1 MASLRASECAI
12 TDISIPQL
20 QTAKAPR
27 GFYSLPVVGT
37 GIVRKNR
44 SERSGKQGGTL
55 SPRRIG
61 RAVAVVLLCL
71 LGITASVVPAAAG
84 AVSNQSAVETG
95 QQDGA
100 AVPPDP
106 PDDRLGWEN
115 GVWYNET
122 LDITRSDGYN
132 DSELDAVVART
143 MARLERVRGLEFE
156 RTPPVR
162 LISQGQQRTET
173 REQFTDVN
181 RTSRIA
187 LNTQYEALLMI
198 NESTNAVESQQALF
212 GGGVS
217 GYYNAS
223 GRNITLVS
231 PANGTLQLQEPVLAQ
246 ELFHAQQDQYFNLST
261 NISTIE
267 ERNARNGIVEGDANY
282 VQYLYEQRCQGA
294 WNGTCLG
301 YNGSDQQQAQEPPAN
316 LSIGMVQLYLQPY
329 NSGVAFVRERQ
340 RSDGWQA
347 VTDVYDNPPA
357 STEQTIH
364 PDKYPTD
371 EPTNLTVPDRSSDA
385 WEPLRENGE
394 RVTGSVG
401 EAGLF
406 VSLWLPSFENRMQA
420 RTGQEAVIPFRTH
433 IRADPITG
441 EPKRP
446 VTYNYDHPITAGW
459 DDDKLVPYVSTGD
472 DSNETGYV
480 YETAWDSA
488 ADAREFRD
496 GYVELLQYHGA
507 TAVEDRASTYRIPE
521 GSEFADAFR
530 VVQHGT
536 QVTIVNAPT
545 VDALSGVR
553 QPSDDATTGSSVDSS
568 GPTRTENESNTAANG
583 TQEPDT
589 TTSESGPGFGLGSA
603 LVALAVLLG
612 SRFGRS
618 RR

>member
-1 MASLRASECAI
+1 MK
-12 TDISIPQL
+12 P
-20 QTAKAPR
+20 
-27 GFYSLPVVGT
+27 
-37 GIVRKNR
+37 NR
-44 SERSGKQGGTL
+44 SERSGKQAGTP
-55 SPRRIG
+55 SPREVG
-61 RAVAVVLLCL
+61 RAVAVVFLCL

-84 AVSNQSAVETG
+84 TVSNQSAVETG
-95 QQDGA
+95 RHDVTA
-100 AVPPDP
+100 TVPPDP
-106 PDDRLGWEN
+106 PSDRLGWEN
-115 GVWYNET
+115 GVWYNES

-143 MARLERVRGLEFE
+143 MARIEQVRGLEFE

-173 REQFTDVN
+173 QEQFTDVN

-187 LNTQYEALLMI
+187 LNTQYEALLLI

-217 GYYNAS
+217 GYYNTS

-282 VQYLYEQRCQGA
+282 VQYLYEQRCQNE

-329 NSGVAFVRERQ
+329 HSGVAFVRERQ
-340 RSDGWQA
+340 QTGGWES
-347 VTDVYDNPPA
+347 VTDVYDQPPN

-371 EPTNLTVPDRSSDA
+371 EPTNLTVPDRSSDS

-394 RVTGSVG
+394 RITGSVG

-406 VSLWLPSFENRMQA
+406 VSLWLPSFESRMQA
-420 RTGQEAVIPFRTH
+420 RTDQETIIPFRTH
-433 IRADPITG
+433 LRVNPVTG

-446 VTYNYDHPITAGW
+446 VTYNYDHPVTAGW
-459 DDDKLVPYVSTGD
+459 DDDKLVPYVSPG
-472 DSNETGYV
+472 SNETGYV

-496 GYVELLQYHGA
+496 GYVQLLEYHDA
-507 TAVEDRASTYRIPE
+507 NAVEGRANTYRIPE

-536 QVTIVNAPT
+536 EVTIVNAPT
-545 VDALSGVR
+545 VDALSDVR
-553 QPSDDATTGSSVDSS
+553 KPSDDATTGSSVDSS
-568 GPTRTENESNTAANG
+568 RPTATENESNATANG
-583 TQEPDT
+583 TEDPDT

-603 LVALAVLLG
+603 LVALAVLIG
-612 SRFGRS
+612 GRFGRS